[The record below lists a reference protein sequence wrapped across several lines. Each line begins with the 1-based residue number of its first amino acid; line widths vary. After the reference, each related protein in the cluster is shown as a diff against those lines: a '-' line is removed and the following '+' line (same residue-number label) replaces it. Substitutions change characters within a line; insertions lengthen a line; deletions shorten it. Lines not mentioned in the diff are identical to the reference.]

1 MGEQITSKVGGV
13 FLSKSSTTLSFKTY
27 DRSAYQN
34 HTVSN
39 ATVNTS
45 YAYIHNFEHQRLSCV
60 VVFDIF
66 NGLPF
71 FVIKN
76 NASGA
81 FTLGNVGNSFLYP
94 TYSSSIYYQ
103 DYGNIKPG
111 KDCLL
116 FNYQPKLQVQN
127 KILKPNSN
135 YTQLS

>member
-1 MGEQITSKVGGV
+1 M
-13 FLSKSSTTLSFKTY
+13 SKSGNTLSFKTY

-34 HTVSN
+34 HTVAN
-39 ATVNTS
+39 ATVNIS
-45 YAYIHNFEHQRLSCV
+45 YVYIHDFEHQRLSCV
-60 VVFDIF
+60 LVYDLFGI
-66 NGLPF
+66 GLPF

-94 TYSSSIYYQ
+94 TYNSSIYYQ

-116 FNYQPKLQVQN
+116 FNYQPKLQAQN
-127 KILKPNSN
+127 KILKPNSD
-135 YTQLS
+135 YSQLS